1 VIYLFPIYE
10 VPMAAPTDRIEH
22 ELHELLPLSP
32 PVFFVLFALADEEKH
47 GYRIMQ
53 EIKVLSDGRV
63 QMGPATLYTT
73 IQKLSDQSFIEE
85 VENKSDDRRR
95 NYRLTQSGR
104 KLLEAELSRQRNVL
118 LLAKKRKIFLF
129 RGEA

>member
-1 VIYLFPIYE
+1 MNPSG
-10 VPMAAPTDRIEH
+10 RIGS
-22 ELHELLPLSP
+22 ELHELLPLSS
-32 PVFFVLFALADEEKH
+32 PVFFVLFALAGGEKH

-53 EIKVLSDGRV
+53 EIKVLSDGKV

-85 VENKSDDRRR
+85 VKNKSDDRRR

-104 KLLEAELSRQRNVL
+104 ELLDAELSRQRNVL